1 MIFRVSYRWMPALL
15 MLGLLASG
23 ATVKAADVGAPS
35 PSLPIQSLFQ
45 PEPLAKRS
53 YGFDVRLGGFA
64 HAVGSAEA
72 NTFDASL
79 QVVLPKFLAD
89 NYGWWNFLN
98 PHTYVGGM
106 FNTGGRTSS
115 VRAGLLWQIPFTE
128 RFFGEIFFGG
138 AYHDGSKAGDAT
150 HNALGSRALF
160 NVGGSIGYR
169 FTPQWSVLV
178 TFDHLSNGKEVFGTG
193 FDRNVGINNYGAQ
206 VSYAF

>member
-1 MIFRVSYRWMPALL
+1 MALHGSFRWLAASLL
-15 MLGLLASG
+15 ALLASG
-23 ATVKAADVGAPS
+23 TDVKAADIAPS
-35 PSLPIQSLFQ
+35 ASSSLPAQSLFQ
-45 PEPLAKRS
+45 PEPFAYRP
-53 YGFDVRLGGFA
+53 YGFEVRLGGFA
-64 HAVGSAEA
+64 HGVGSVEA

-138 AYHDGSKAGDAT
+138 AYHDGSKEGDAT

-160 NVGGSIGYR
+160 NVGGSVGYR

-178 TFDHLSNGKEVFGTG
+178 TFDHLSNGKTIFGTG
-193 FDRNVGINNYGAQ
+193 FDRNVGVNNYGAQ

>member
-1 MIFRVSYRWMPALL
+1 MPARRSLRWFVASL
-15 MLGLLASG
+15 FAVMVSG
-23 ATVKAADVGAPS
+23 AVKAADIVPPVA
-35 PSLPIQSLFQ
+35 SLPTQSLFQ
-45 PEPLAKRS
+45 PEPLAGRPS
-53 YGFDVRLGGFA
+53 GFEVRLGGFA
-64 HAVGSAEA
+64 HGVGSVERS
-72 NTFDASL
+72 TFDASL

-138 AYHDGSKAGDAT
+138 AYSDASLAGDAQRS
-150 HNALGSRALF
+150 ALGSRSLF

-178 TFDHLSNGKEVFGTG
+178 TFDHLSNGRTVFGTG
-193 FDRNVGINNYGAQ
+193 FDRNVGVNNYGAQ
-206 VSYAF
+206 IAYAF